1 MVSFKV
7 VLNLEPLE
15 HMLVLY
21 WNWLMLVVLDI
32 YHRILRF
39 KNYSLAMMNKSL
51 LPVKFQ
57 VPFVG
62 E

>member
-1 MVSFKV
+1 MS
-7 VLNLEPLE
+7 
-15 HMLVLY
+15 
-21 WNWLMLVVLDI
+21 DI

-57 VPFVG
+57 VPFLG

>member
-1 MVSFKV
+1 MMSF
-7 VLNLEPLE
+7 
-15 HMLVLY
+15 
-21 WNWLMLVVLDI
+21 NWKLCLRLSDI

-57 VPFVG
+57 LPFYG